1 MASFRKPNMSE
12 INSQLNKMKTASRQ
26 FERDANRAINEL
38 KSVERKAKSYQNKL
52 RSTSIP
58 SLTTVP
64 SLYLGKNNDDE
75 GISFLYNDIYN
86 KEYDVFISHAS
97 EDKEEVAR
105 PLAEVLRRNG
115 LSVWYDE
122 FELKFS

>member
-1 MASFRKPNMSE
+1 MATFRKPNMSK
-12 INSQLNKMKTASRQ
+12 INSQLNKMKTAIRQ